1 MYSKD
6 QASALKQAFWTAFG
20 QYMALESSAEGLKIN
35 WINYKTGI
43 KHLHFKMQ
51 AGKRSACIFIEMSHP
66 DTGIQQLMMEQ
77 FISYRN
83 VLRASLEEE
92 WEWNLHLQDQHYKTV
107 SRISTSIEGVSIF
120 KQEDWPTLISFFKPR
135 MMALDAF
142 WTDAQYGFE
151 LFR

>member
-1 MYSKD
+1 
-6 QASALKQAFWTAFG
+6 
-20 QYMALESSAEGLKIN
+20 
-35 WINYKTGI
+35 
-43 KHLHFKMQ
+43 MQ
-51 AGKRSACIFIEMSHP
+51 AERLSACIFIEMSHP
-66 DTGIQQLMMEQ
+66 DAGIQQLMMQQ

-83 VLRASLEEE
+83 ILQSSLGEE
-92 WEWNLHLQDQHYKTV
+92 WEWNLHQQDEHYKTV